1 MTALQIVFLIVAAIT
16 AFSAVMMVTTRKM
29 MHAVLWL
36 VLALLGVAVIFAT
49 LQASFFAVVQILVYI
64 GAISILIIFSVML
77 TRKVMEDTG
86 PQIHKYWWVAALAAV
101 ALFGLILVFLNTWPG
116 FSATL
121 EELPG
126 TAENIQGLGQA
137 LVDPAGFVVPFE
149 VASILL
155 LAALIGA
162 IFVAVDRKEKP

>member
-16 AFSAVMMVTTRKM
+16 AFSAVIMVTTRKM

-49 LQASFFAVVQILVYI
+49 LQASFFAVVQILDYI

-86 PQIHKYWWVAALAAV
+86 PQFTSIG
-101 ALFGLILVFLNTWPG
+101 GLRLWQRLLVWLNFWS
-116 FSATL
+116 F
-121 EELPG
+121 
-126 TAENIQGLGQA
+126 
-137 LVDPAGFVVPFE
+137 
-149 VASILL
+149 
-155 LAALIGA
+155 
-162 IFVAVDRKEKP
+162 

>member
-1 MTALQIVFLIVAAIT
+1 
-16 AFSAVMMVTTRKM
+16 
-29 MHAVLWL
+29 
-36 VLALLGVAVIFAT
+36 
-49 LQASFFAVVQILVYI
+49 
-64 GAISILIIFSVML
+64 
-77 TRKVMEDTG
+77 
-86 PQIHKYWWVAALAAV
+86 
-101 ALFGLILVFLNTWPG
+101 
-116 FSATL
+116 
-121 EELPG
+121 LPG